1 MLARHALLFLYRG
14 ENNARPLPVR
24 AGVSGPFWDTAPSS
38 ISAETA
44 AYTLTCSLN
53 YRAAC
58 LSALFRDSLR
68 KQLADERASACLGCV
83 FSNEGQ
89 EWLSRLRLLGEMQ

>member
-1 MLARHALLFLYRG
+1 MLARNALLFLYRG

-58 LSALFRDSLR
+58 LSA
-68 KQLADERASACLGCV
+68 ADPGFSAQTTG
-83 FSNEGQ
+83 
-89 EWLSRLRLLGEMQ
+89 